1 MKISVPQYTRALR
14 ELIASEPSQAKQIIA
29 NFVALVVKN
38 NDSYRFAEIVEQL
51 QADIKKE
58 RGEVEVELI
67 SARKL
72 RVESQNIISN
82 YLKKQTKLN
91 EIKVKEI
98 IKPEILGGFIVRYD
112 DKIIDGSLQ
121 QNLVNFKKI
130 LSN

>member
-82 YLKKQTKLN
+82 YLKKQMKLN